1 MKRSHQI
8 FVVSTLVLGL
18 SLVLTSFQSS
28 MKLDVVKARNV
39 GAAFP
44 GLKALVVGGTSGI
57 GEAIALRLARAQFD
71 VVIVGRNAARG
82 EAVVA
87 AMQASHPSGTYSFL
101 PLDAQYVKN
110 VKGLAAQFP
119 QLDRLVLTQGIAT
132 IQGRTETSEGLDQKL
147 SLHYYSR
154 MAFIAEFLPVLRASS
169 RSPRVLSVLSGG
181 IHAPYAKFQ
190 EDPELK
196 DNYSLKNAAD
206 AAGFYN
212 DLMLDAFA
220 EDEANKNIAF
230 GHSAPGFVATNW
242 GTEMPWALRT
252 LLIRPLQWFGKSSA
266 DCAEFMSDFLLQP
279 TPASGFHAITQHGD
293 AAKTTDLHTPEAKAF
308 MKAHTLG
315 LLSKIMSEQ

>member
-28 MKLDVVKARNV
+28 MKLDVVKARNA

-87 AMQASHPSGTYSFL
+87 AMQASHPSGKYSFL

-119 QLDRLVLTQGIAT
+119 QLDRLVLTQGILT
-132 IQGRTETSEGLDQKL
+132 LQGRTETSEGLDQKL

-154 MAFIAEFLPVLRASS
+154 MAFIAELLPALRTSPH
-169 RSPRVLSVLSGG
+169 SPRVLSVLSGG
-181 IHAPYAKFQ
+181 THSPYTEFQ
-190 EDPELK
+190 NDPELK

-230 GHSAPGFVATNW
+230 GHAAPGFVSTSSF
-242 GTEMPWALRT
+242 TDLPWALSVV
-252 LLIRPLQWFGKSSA
+252 LRPLKLFAKPAA
-266 DCAEFMSDFLLQP
+266 DCAEFLGNFLLQP
-279 TPASGFHAITQHGD
+279 APTSGFHAISQHGD
-293 AAKTTDLHTPEAKAF
+293 VSKTTDLHTPEAKAF
-308 MKAHTLG
+308 IKVHTLT
-315 LLSKIMSEQ
+315 LLKQIQSEP